1 MTSQIYFD
9 HNSTTPIDREVAE
22 RIYQVFQQQFAN
34 PASQHQTGQV
44 ARRALDNYRTG
55 CLKLLDADTRS
66 FPADQL
72 IFTSGGTEANNLAIL
87 GHARKNQQLIISAIE
102 HPSIRLA
109 AEHAA
114 QVLGAQLQII
124 SVDSAG
130 QCRLEHLQE
139 LLDMGPTSLVSLMLV
154 NNETGVVQPVADA
167 AKLCRARGVRIHCD
181 AVQAIGKLPV
191 SFRELGVD
199 LLSFTPHK
207 FNGPRGIGGLVVRP
221 GADPAPILFG
231 GFQQRG
237 LRPGTEDV
245 ALAAGC
251 HLAVEKARSSQ
262 PENFNRMIEVRD
274 LFLNNLRTSMR
285 GSFVENGSGATRSPH
300 TLNLSFPGVERQTL
314 LIAAD
319 VAGLAIS
326 TGSACSSGSSEPSP
340 VLLAMGLETDLV
352 ESSIRV
358 SFGRDTMPAEAV
370 RGANLLAQIVN
381 SLRAN

>member
-1 MTSQIYFD
+1 M
-9 HNSTTPIDREVAE
+9 PRL
-22 RIYQVFQQQFAN
+22 
-34 PASQHQTGQV
+34 P
-44 ARRALDNYRTG
+44 
-55 CLKLLDADTRS
+55 
-66 FPADQL
+66 
-72 IFTSGGTEANNLAIL
+72 
-87 GHARKNQQLIISAIE
+87 
-102 HPSIRLA
+102 PSEFRLA

-114 QVLGAQLQII
+114 QVLGVKLQIL

-130 QCRLEHLQE
+130 QCRLVHLQE
-139 LLDMGPTSLVSLMLV
+139 LLDQGPTSLVSLMLV
-154 NNETGVVQPVADA
+154 NNETGVIQPVVDA
-167 AKLCRARGVRIHCD
+167 AKICRARGVRIHCD

-191 SFRELGVD
+191 SFCELGVD

-207 FNGPRGIGGLVVRP
+207 FHGPRGIGGLVIRS
-221 GADPAPILFG
+221 GADPAPLLFG

-251 HLAVEKARSSQ
+251 QLAMEMAVLSQ
-262 PENFNRMIEVRD
+262 PDNFTRLVEVRD
-274 LFLNNLRTSMR
+274 IFLNNLRTLMR
-285 GSFVENGSGATRSPH
+285 GSFVVNGSSALRSPH

-340 VLLAMGLETDLV
+340 VLLAMGLETELV

-358 SFGRDTMPAEAV
+358 SFGRDTTPDEAV
-370 RGANLLAQIVN
+370 RGAELLAQIVN
-381 SLRAN
+381 ELRA